1 MTDIGAEL
9 ARMRKDIERLQRA
22 ARLSFASLDD
32 TALEV
37 RDSGGSLRAQI
48 GQQGDGTTAVNVV
61 NGPPPPAPS
70 APIVASV
77 LGGVTVSWDG
87 VFADGAVIPLDWS
100 RVEVH
105 ASREAIYTPTAATL
119 KATVETAQGCTVV
132 IATDDPVYVQLVAR
146 STSGTASAPSTTAG
160 PAGPTPVVATD
171 ILDGIVTTV
180 KLADDAITAAKVATG
195 AIGTTKITDNA
206 ITTPKIVAAAIQAA
220 QIDTDAVNAS
230 KIAAGAV
237 TTAKLDALAVTADK
251 VAANAITTGKIAA
264 GAVTTNALTVGIA
277 QSIAT
282 KITDSMGDATL
293 WATTIGTGTW
303 SVLSGVTDAAAGGT
317 VIQGQGP
324 VTIER
329 VDNTPYDP
337 DTLYRVTARVR
348 TTAAPTTGMPV
359 VSIGL
364 VGVAADAI
372 TRVSSTGANNAVTGQ
387 HYLAANGVTINVGT
401 SWTTFTGYVQGTAAT
416 GTTTACP
423 LPTAPGRMHSNTRYV
438 RPSVRLLTG
447 ATGGTMQIDQ
457 VTVETV
463 PTGVVNSVNIANGAV
478 TAASIAAD
486 AITGKTITGGTITG
500 TTVTGSIVR
509 TGATGTRLEMGP
521 SAGGTNIP
529 GLALYSG
536 AAAETSPGLLWST
549 VVNVGATPQPMTA
562 VQAPYVDSGSAHLDL
577 TSPAVGKGGQ
587 FKVATSS
594 TRDYAYI
601 TGKDGAAAGPSL
613 LELWAQNGDGG
624 ASSVLQVKGDEIYM
638 RSAALTANGIFTAQ
652 NIAFGSVTVT
662 TTTGSVPASALVSG
676 LNVAGTTFRAFVT
689 AASGVPGT
697 QLLGVSANG
706 QSAGGLTVW
715 LNRTN
720 TGTTTVWWL
729 LIGI

>member
-1 MTDIGAEL
+1 MTDIGAIV
-9 ARMRKDIERLQRA
+9 AKLQRDVA
-22 ARLSFASLDD
+22 ALQRESRLSSASLDN

-37 RDSGGSLRAQI
+37 RDDSGSLRGI
-48 GQQGDGTTAVNVV
+48 VGQQGDGTTAALIV
-61 NGPPPPAPS
+61 NGPPPPQPS

-87 VFADGAVIPLDWS
+87 QFDGGARMPLDWA
-100 RVEVH
+100 RMEVH
-105 ASREAIYTPTAATL
+105 ASPLAAYEPSQATL
-119 KATVETAQGCTVV
+119 QATIETAQGATVV
-132 IATDDPVYVQLVAR
+132 LPCVNPVYVRLRAR
-146 STSGTASAPSTTAG
+146 STSGTPSAASVIVG
-160 PAGPTPVVATD
+160 PFGPTPVVATD

-180 KLADDAITAAKVATG
+180 KLADDAVTAAKVATG

-220 QIDTDAVNAS
+220 QIDTEAVNAS

-237 TTAKLDALAVTADK
+237 TTAKLDVLAVTADK
-251 VAANAITTGKIAA
+251 VAANAITAEKIAA

-329 VDNTPYDP
+329 IDNTPYDP

-348 TTAAPTTGMPV
+348 TTAAPTSGTPV

-364 VGVAADAI
+364 VGVAADGV

-387 HYLAANGVTINVGT
+387 HYIAANGVTINAGT
-401 SWTTFTGYVQGTAAT
+401 SWTTFTGYAQGTATT

-423 LPTAPGRMHSNTRYV
+423 LPTAPGKMNSGVRYV

-500 TTVTGSIVR
+500 STVQTA
-509 TGATGTRLEMGP
+509 ATGKRLTMSP
-521 SAGGTNIP
+521 DGT
-529 GLALYSG
+529 LTLYSG
-536 AAAETSPGLLWST
+536 RTGGETPGRLESGINADGDMQLGYLVLKPPT
-549 VVNVGATPQPMTA
+549 HGPTPPEIT
-562 VQAPYVDSGSAHLDL
+562 L
-577 TSPAVGKGGQ
+577 AVGP
-587 FKVATSS
+587 
-594 TRDYAYI
+594 
-601 TGKDGAAAGPSL
+601 TGERNYRAGPL
-613 LELWAQNGDGG
+613 LMVEQG
-624 ASSVLQVKGDEIYM
+624 SSAFVNLLGNVNMTGRADV
-638 RSAALTANGIFTAQ
+638 AGIFSAG
-652 NIAFGSVTVT
+652 NIAFGSANVA

-697 QLLGVSANG
+697 QLLGVSANN
-706 QSAGGLTVW
+706 QSSGGLTIW

-720 TGTTTVWWL
+720 TGNTTVWWL
-729 LIGI
+729 LIGS

>member
-1 MTDIGAEL
+1 MTDIGAEI
-9 ARMRKDIERLQRA
+9 ARLRKDIERLQRA
-22 ARLSFASLDD
+22 ARLSYASLDD

-37 RDSGGSLRAQI
+37 RDSNGSLRGVF

-70 APIVASV
+70 NPIVTPV

-87 VFADGAVIPLDWS
+87 TFAAGAVMPLDWS

-105 ASREAIYTPTAATL
+105 ASLTAVYTPTAATL

-132 IATDDPVYVQLVAR
+132 IATPDPVYVQLVAR
-146 STSGTASAPSTTAG
+146 STSGTASAPSSTVG
-160 PAGPTPVVATD
+160 PVGPTPVVATD
-171 ILDGIVTTV
+171 VLDGIVTTV
-180 KLADDAITAAKVATG
+180 KLADDAVTAAKVATG

-293 WATTIGTGTW
+293 WATTTGTGTW
-303 SVLSGVTDAAAGGT
+303 SVLSGIADAAAGGT

-329 VDNTPYDP
+329 IDNTPYDP

-348 TTAAPTTGMPV
+348 TTAAPTSGTPV

-364 VGVAADAI
+364 VGIAADGV
-372 TRVSSTGANNAVTGQ
+372 TRVSSTGANNTVTGQ
-387 HYLAANGVTINVGT
+387 HYIAANGVTINAGT
-401 SWTTFTGYVQGTAAT
+401 SWSTFTGYAQGTATT

-423 LPTAPGRMHSNTRYV
+423 LPTAPGKMNSGVRYV

-463 PTGVVNSVNIANGAV
+463 STGVVNSVNIANGAV

-500 TTVTGSIVR
+500 TTITGGTVTGSTVQTAT
-509 TGATGTRLEMGP
+509 TGKRIALLPDGTM
-521 SAGGTNIP
+521 
-529 GLALYSG
+529 ALYSG
-536 AAAETSPGLLWST
+536 RTGGETPGSLESGINSDGSGMQLGYLVLKPPTHGPTPPEITLAVGPSGERNY
-549 VVNVGATPQPMTA
+549 NVGPLIMVEQGSSGLVNLVGNLNATGRA
-562 VQAPYVDSGSAHLDL
+562 DVS
-577 TSPAVGKGGQ
+577 
-587 FKVATSS
+587 
-594 TRDYAYI
+594 
-601 TGKDGAAAGPSL
+601 
-613 LELWAQNGDGG
+613 
-624 ASSVLQVKGDEIYM
+624 
-638 RSAALTANGIFTAQ
+638 GIFSAG
-652 NIAFGSVTVT
+652 NIAFGSVSVN

-706 QSAGGLTVW
+706 QSSGGLTVW

-729 LIGI
+729 LIGS